1 MKKIMLALVSASLV
15 LGITGCGSGSSL
27 SGGGNSDPN
36 TISIGSANFSESTLL
51 AHIYSTALAN
61 AGFKTTVKPNI
72 GSREL
77 YIPAL
82 EDGSIDIIPEYTGAL
97 LAYVD
102 PSATDIFTSDSIYSK
117 LVTSIPDSL
126 RILDKS
132 GAEDKDTVVVTRDTA
147 EKYGLRSLADL
158 SDVAPRMVLGGPP
171 ETAERRAGVLGLR
184 DLYSVEFKDFKAVD
198 LGGPLT
204 VSGLKSGNLDAAFM
218 FTTQSAISENG
229 FVALEDPKSM
239 AVAENIVPLVRS
251 DKLTP
256 ELQDVLNRVSA
267 VLTTDSLIE
276 MNRRVEVDKEEAAR
290 VAQDFVKENNL

>member
-1 MKKIMLALVSASLV
+1 MKKIMIALVSTSVV
-15 LGITGCGSGSSL
+15 LGIAGCGSGSSL
-27 SGGGNSDPN
+27 NGGGDSDPH

-51 AHIYSTALAN
+51 AHIYSTALEN
-61 AGFKTTVKPNI
+61 AGFKTSVKPNI

-82 EDGSIDIIPEYTGAL
+82 EDGSIDVVPEYTGAL
-97 LAYVD
+97 LAYMD
-102 PSATDIFTSDSIYSK
+102 PSATNIFTSDEIYSE
-117 LVTSIPDSL
+117 LATSIPDTL
-126 RILDKS
+126 RILDQS

-158 SDVAPRMVLGGPP
+158 ADVSPNMVLGGPP

-218 FTTQSAISENG
+218 FTTQSALAENG
-229 FVALEDPKSM
+229 FVALEDPKFM
-239 AVAENIVPLVRS
+239 AVAENAVPLVRS
-251 DKLTP
+251 EKLTS
-256 ELQDVLNRVSA
+256 ELQEVLNRVSA
-267 VLTTDSLIE
+267 AITTESLIK

-290 VAQDFVKENNL
+290 VAEDFVRDNNL